1 MKVTHTAPNKGPR
14 VKSTDTT
21 EENQRDGVR
30 KRPMSDKHLQ

>member
-21 EENQRDGVR
+21 EENQRDDCSEA
-30 KRPMSDKHLQ
+30 SDE